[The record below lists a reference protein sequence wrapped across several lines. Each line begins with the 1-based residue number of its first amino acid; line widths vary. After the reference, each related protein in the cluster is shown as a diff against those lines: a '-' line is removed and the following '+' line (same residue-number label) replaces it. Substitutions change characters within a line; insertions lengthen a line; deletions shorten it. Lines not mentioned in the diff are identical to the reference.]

1 MKTDLECYIYYERGK
16 EEQIKNELDF
26 LKRFRRY
33 CFKKGFAGG
42 CIWIDTRIKELEE
55 LK

>member
-1 MKTDLECYIYYERGK
+1 MKTDLECYLYYERGK
-16 EEQIKNELDF
+16 EEQIKVELDF
-26 LKRFRRY
+26 LKRFRKY